1 MGIFGVFCI
10 RLRCL
15 LSGCSECSV
24 LTGRWRFLTIISYT
38 PSRAEARESAP
49 RFRVQIYRRAPDYAG
64 GRRRTDRY
72 PAVDRPFRRLIAA
85 EVAGGC
91 LEPCTK
97 KNPASA
103 GFFFADCGTHS
114 IRANCRK
121 YVVFTS
127 PIFTVVFISCPT
139 YSPPRNTR

>member
-1 MGIFGVFCI
+1 MNRKGFWIFWAIVALCI
-10 RLRCL
+10 
-15 LSGCSECSV
+15 
-24 LTGRWRFLTIISYT
+24 TGGRRRHIARNFARDFRAL
-38 PSRAEARESAP
+38 PRRAEARESAP

-103 GFFFADCGTHS
+103 GFGFL
-114 IRANCRK
+114 
-121 YVVFTS
+121 
-127 PIFTVVFISCPT
+127 PIAALTV
-139 YSPPRNTR
+139 